1 MASANSSDAKGVA
14 RPRPLSPHLTIYKL
28 IPTMVMSILHRVT
41 GAALYVGTILLAV
54 WLLAAASGPE
64 AFSWVSWF
72 FDSLIGRIVL
82 FGYTWA
88 LMHHMLGGIRHFVW
102 DAGLGFDKRSA
113 TNMAIATAVGSVTLT
128 ALIWLA
134 VALI

>member
-1 MASANSSDAKGVA
+1 
-14 RPRPLSPHLTIYKL
+14 
-28 IPTMVMSILHRVT
+28 
-41 GAALYVGTILLAV
+41 
-54 WLLAAASGPE
+54 
-64 AFSWVSWF
+64 
-72 FDSLIGRIVL
+72 IGRIVL